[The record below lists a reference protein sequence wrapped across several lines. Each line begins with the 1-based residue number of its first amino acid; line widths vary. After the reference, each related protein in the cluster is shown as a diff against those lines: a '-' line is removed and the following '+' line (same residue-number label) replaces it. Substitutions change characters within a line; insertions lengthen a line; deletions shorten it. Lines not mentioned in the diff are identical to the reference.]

1 MVLICILDYDR
12 CCQKNERCCNDKD
25 VWPRNIVKETKVCNK
40 PIHLILYSTNNHM
53 NGYEISD
60 VF

>member
-12 CCQKNERCCNDKD
+12 CCQKNEKCCNDKD

-40 PIHLILYSTNNHM
+40 PIDLILYQNLVLKLH
-53 NGYEISD
+53 EWL
-60 VF
+60 